1 MSYRE
6 NDHEYASHE
15 MDDNHSEYDDL
26 NEWGDST
33 IEYSSIDAH
42 VELLDSTAAHT
53 GGFAEA
59 QEHLGSV
66 AHESADLI
74 EAVVHADS
82 HLENEID
89 ELHTDGVE
97 LADTD
102 GDGLL
107 ERISETWMP
116 ANATVAQT
124 LRYVSTD
131 GDDNIAVRSSV
142 DAVGGTGADS
152 FVVREAAHLRIDDF
166 DDTQGD
172 RLVFDTG
179 LGLTRVDLEHY
190 VTSIEAIG
198 ADLVVHFGPDVS
210 ITLVGVAASTTLG
223 WDDVTVLS

>member
-6 NDHEYASHE
+6 NDHEYESHE
-15 MDDNHSEYDDL
+15 IDDDHSESDDL
-26 NEWGDST
+26 NEWDESQL
-33 IEYSSIDAH
+33 EYSSRDAY
-42 VELLDSTAAHT
+42 DDRDDFIT
-53 GGFAEA
+53 GGFEEA

-66 AHESADLI
+66 AYQSE
-74 EAVVHADS
+74 EATETAEHADS

-152 FVVREAAHLRIDDF
+152 FVVREASHLRIDDF

-172 RLVFDTG
+172 HLVFDTG

-190 VTSIEAIG
+190 VTGIEATG

>member
-6 NDHEYASHE
+6 NDHEYESHE
-15 MDDNHSEYDDL
+15 IDDDHSEYDDL
-26 NEWGDST
+26 NEWEDSLL
-33 IEYSSIDAH
+33 EYSSIDAY
-42 VELLDSTAAHT
+42 DDRDDFIT
-53 GGFAEA
+53 GGFEEA

-74 EAVVHADS
+74 EAIEHVGG
-82 HLENEID
+82 HLESEID
-89 ELHTDGVE
+89 DLYTNGVE

-107 ERISETWMP
+107 ERISETWTP

-131 GDDNIAVRSSV
+131 GDDNIAVRSSI

-152 FVVREAAHLRIDDF
+152 FVVREVSHLRIDDF

-172 RLVFDTG
+172 HLVFDTG

-190 VTSIEAIG
+190 VTGIEATG
-198 ADLVVHFGPDVS
+198 ADLVVHFGPDIS

>member
-6 NDHEYASHE
+6 NDHEYESHE
-15 MDDNHSEYDDL
+15 IDDDHSEYDDL
-26 NEWGDST
+26 NEWEDSLL
-33 IEYSSIDAH
+33 EYSSIDAY
-42 VELLDSTAAHT
+42 DDRDDFIT
-53 GGFAEA
+53 GGFEEA
-59 QEHLGSV
+59 QEHLGLV

-74 EAVVHADS
+74 EAVEHADS

-107 ERISETWMP
+107 ERISETWTP

-152 FVVREAAHLRIDDF
+152 FVVREVSHLRIDDF

-172 RLVFDTG
+172 HLVFDTG

-190 VTSIEAIG
+190 VTGIEVTG
-198 ADLVVHFGPDVS
+198 ADLIVHFGPDIS

>member
-1 MSYRE
+1 
-6 NDHEYASHE
+6 
-15 MDDNHSEYDDL
+15 
-26 NEWGDST
+26 
-33 IEYSSIDAH
+33 
-42 VELLDSTAAHT
+42 
-53 GGFAEA
+53 
-59 QEHLGSV
+59 
-66 AHESADLI
+66 LI
-74 EAVVHADS
+74 EAIEHVGG
-82 HLENEID
+82 HLESEID
-89 ELHTDGVE
+89 DLYTNGVE

-152 FVVREAAHLRIDDF
+152 FVVREASHLRIDDF

-172 RLVFDTG
+172 HLVFDTG

-190 VTSIEAIG
+190 VTGIEATG

>member
-6 NDHEYASHE
+6 NDHEYESHE
-15 MDDNHSEYDDL
+15 MDDDHSEYDDL
-26 NEWGDST
+26 NEWEDST
-33 IEYSSIDAH
+33 IGHSSIDAYDA
-42 VELLDSTAAHT
+42 LSGSSTDHT
-53 GGFAEA
+53 SGFEEA
-59 QEHLGSV
+59 QEYQGAITYHSEEV
-66 AHESADLI
+66 AENV
-74 EAVVHADS
+74 EHADG

-89 ELHTDGVE
+89 ELHTVGAE
-97 LADTD
+97 MADTD

-107 ERISETWMP
+107 ERISETWTP
-116 ANATVAQT
+116 SNATLAQT

-131 GDDNIAVRSSV
+131 GDDTIAVRAGD

-152 FVVREAAHLRIDDF
+152 FVVREASHLRIDDF

-172 RLVFDTG
+172 HLVFDTG

-190 VTSIEAIG
+190 VTGIEAIG

-210 ITLVGVAASTTLG
+210 ITLVGVATSTTLG